1 MYGPRLHH
9 QMPKRPTVHDWRHC
23 RTQGHGPELTG
34 RVACYQDASL
44 CLKLILLLL
53 LLVYYA
59 LVIFY
64 IM

>member
-1 MYGPRLHH
+1 MSKTPSSDAKKANGARLEALRNPR
-9 QMPKRPTVHDWRHC
+9 PS
-23 RTQGHGPELTG
+23 ELPG

-59 LVIFY
+59 LVILY